1 MTTLHRRWTR
11 LGFASA
17 LLGTSALSA
26 CNPSD
31 AGQSPA
37 DTAQM
42 SPSSDAAPSQLESG
56 EAGEAGEGE
65 HGEGGVDVTLAAQDP
80 VVFAKAMAVIEAHVR
95 AAMDAA
101 AIGETDAAGEM
112 FAHPVSEI
120 LIDLEPVL
128 PQYGVA
134 PMEDALLA
142 ASGAALDGAPADE
155 IRARG
160 DDLILQLRAARAAAA
175 EAGTAPH
182 RQAAR
187 VIADQVDRA
196 TAQYRAARRTD
207 AYSPYLDGYGF
218 YRTAQAILAEHEAT
232 LRAQDSKVVAAIT
245 DALRQLG
252 VAYPDAAR
260 PEQLAV
266 DPAALT
272 AANSELQL
280 VLGN

>member
-56 EAGEAGEGE
+56 EAGEAGGGE

-142 ASGAALDGAPADE
+142 ASGAALEGAPADE
-155 IRARG
+155 IQARG
-160 DDLILQLRAARAAAA
+160 DDLILQLRAAAAA
-175 EAGTAPH
+175 AGTAPH

-196 TAQYRAARRTD
+196 TAQYRAASRTD
-207 AYSPYLDGYGF
+207 AYGPYLDGYGF
-218 YRTAQAILAEHEAT
+218 YRTAQAILAEHEPT
-232 LRAQDSKVVAAIT
+232 LRAQDSEVVTAIT

-252 VAYPDAAR
+252 IAYPDAAR
-260 PEQLAV
+260 PEQLAA